1 MAREP
6 LSALSVIHLV
16 LQAGSVFAFPA
27 LGLKAL
33 RAGGPARLRLATM
46 IALGVVVVFALAA
59 ASSPFGNQ
67 LVSGY
72 GSADTVPRAVLL
84 YGLTLGLPVLG
95 GAGTIRLLGGRFAAL
110 LWPYAAAVI
119 AAGFGWVAG
128 VVLATWL
135 LPLVA

>member
-1 MAREP
+1 M
-6 LSALSVIHLV
+6 SGLSVVHLL

-27 LGLKAL
+27 LGLMAL
-33 RAGGPARLRLATM
+33 RAGGPIRLRLATV

-59 ASSPFGNQ
+59 ASAPFGNR
-67 LVSGY
+67 LVSAYGY
-72 GSADTVPRAVLL
+72 ADTAPRAVLL

-95 GAGTIRLLGGRFAAL
+95 GSGTVRLLGGRFAAL

-128 VVLATWL
+128 VVLATWF
-135 LPLVA
+135 LPLVT

>member
-1 MAREP
+1 M
-6 LSALSVIHLV
+6 V

-33 RAGGPARLRLATM
+33 RSGGPRRLRWLTGAALA
-46 IALGVVVVFALAA
+46 VVVLVALAA
-59 ASSPFGNQ
+59 ASAASGNR
-67 LVSGY
+67 LVTMYGY
-72 GSADTVPRAVLL
+72 ADTAPRAVLL
-84 YGLTLGLPVLG
+84 YGLTLGLPVLS
-95 GAGTIRLLGGRFAAL
+95 ASGTIRLVGGRFAAL

-135 LPLVA
+135 LPLAD